1 MNPDI
6 INVQLQELQASK
18 EGYLH
23 RVLVALDIF
32 LNVVFK
38 GREDETISA
47 RSYRA
52 ALEGKI
58 WGRIMNAFLDIFQSN
73 HGAKAAAGDLERANS
88 IAATENKIL

>member
-1 MNPDI
+1 MKPDV
-6 INVQLQELQASK
+6 INTQLQESQAAD

-88 IAATENKIL
+88 IAVTENKIL

>member
-18 EGYLH
+18 EGYIH

>member
-88 IAATENKIL
+88 IAVTENKIL

>member
-1 MNPDI
+1 MGGEMKPDV
-6 INVQLQELQASK
+6 INVTQQESQAAD

-58 WGRIMNAFLDIFQSN
+58 WGPDNERVLGHLPEQSWRES
-73 HGAKAAAGDLERANS
+73 GGGRS
-88 IAATENKIL
+88 GTS

>member
-1 MNPDI
+1 MKPDV
-6 INVQLQELQASK
+6 INVTQQESQAAD

>member
-18 EGYLH
+18 EGYIH

-88 IAATENKIL
+88 IAVTENKIL